1 MYRHACLIALLS
13 LGACADMPHRLTQA
27 PPLTRSALCEV
38 GGDMTVGRPSAPP
51 EGSMRM
57 NNDGGWCWMMNSA
70 TAGGN
75 QYGPFLKVTVPP
87 NYGELAIAVLET
99 QTRLAYKPKPGFIGE
114 DAFQT
119 VVEPANFKV
128 DYRVM
133 VTR

>member
-1 MYRHACLIALLS
+1 MYRLVCLIALLT
-13 LGACADMPHRLTQA
+13 LDGCADLPKRLAEA
-27 PPLTRSALCEV
+27 PPLVRSAQCQVAGE
-38 GGDMTVGRPSAPP
+38 MTVGRPSAPP
-51 EGSMRM
+51 EGTMRM

-87 NYGELAIAVLET
+87 SYGELAIAVLET
-99 QTRLAYKPKPGFIGE
+99 QTRLAYKPQPGFTGE

-128 DYRVM
+128 DYRVT